1 MKPLEFLE
9 KLRYELQDINQK
21 ILRHKFIEELSQG
34 KITIEKIK
42 YLLEQQYYI
51 ASRDAK
57 ALALMYSRSEFPDN
71 DFFLNLL
78 NGHQEALRRLEQSFS
93 ILGIDKEKIKPNYKA
108 IAYTHYFFNLAFF
121 GSIAEQIIAILI
133 NFPIFIENL
142 IKIGKILKEKYN
154 LEISFFT
161 QARWEREVEFLALK
175 ILEKYELHKDER
187 IKEAAR
193 LIQEYELEFWDEMY
207 FHI

>member
-1 MKPLEFLE
+1 M
-9 KLRYELQDINQK
+9 
-21 ILRHKFIEELSQG
+21 
-34 KITIEKIK
+34 
-42 YLLEQQYYI
+42 
-51 ASRDAK
+51 
-57 ALALMYSRSEFPDN
+57 
-71 DFFLNLL
+71 
-78 NGHQEALRRLEQSFS
+78 
-93 ILGIDKEKIKPNYKA
+93 
-108 IAYTHYFFNLAFF
+108 
-121 GSIAEQIIAILI
+121 
-133 NFPIFIENL
+133 

-207 FHI
+207 FHS